1 VRNLLTWPI
10 RVLYGTYCWTTFLIF
25 GLFALAMM
33 LVVPNMERRRR
44 IARRTGVISFALM
57 GIRLRTVGLDRLP
70 ADCCVVVANHAS
82 YLDGVVL
89 MSTLPP
95 RFAFVIKKEMDR
107 VPLASQLLRRIGS
120 AFVDRQ
126 NRHKG
131 AMDARK
137 VLRRANEGESLV
149 FFPEGTFSRQPGLLR
164 FHTGAFAT
172 AVRAGCPVV
181 PIVIRGTRQILPVHR
196 VAPQPGTITVEMLA
210 VLEPVAGDTE
220 AAAHLRDEARRLLLV
235 QLGEPDLSD
244 LAAQPPLV
252 GETA

>member
-137 VLRRANEGESLV
+137 VLRRANDGESLV

-210 VLEPVAGDTE
+210 VLEPVAGDSE

-244 LAAQPPLV
+244 MAAQPPLV